1 MRPGRLILALGVSF
15 LFSACA
21 TLPVLPPEIPPAEE
35 ILRQVDARQEA
46 VQGLKGLAQV
56 KVSSPEKTFNVQQVL
71 FARRPALLR
80 VESLSLLGTPVLYMV
95 TDGRKLNLYQ
105 PGENRYYQGTTFQ
118 ASSLSPALPPE
129 LNPEE
134 VVSFL
139 LGGGPRR
146 DYEKISIRA
155 DRKKGLWVLDL
166 LSPSRGESQ
175 TLWVHPQAFHILRAE
190 YNRPRFS
197 HRVDYA
203 DFRQTNGIL
212 FPHRLLLTSV
222 DPQTKISVEFQEME
236 LNPDWEGQDFLL
248 PVPRGATVLSLP

>member
-1 MRPGRLILALGVSF
+1 MKPGRLILALGVSF

-56 KVSSPEKTFNVQQVL
+56 KVSSPEKTFNIQQAL
-71 FARRPALLR
+71 FARRPAFLR
-80 VESLSLLGTPVLYMV
+80 VESLSPLGTPVLYMV
-95 TDGRKLNLYQ
+95 TDGQKLSLYQ
-105 PGENRYYQGTTFQ
+105 PGENRYYQGTFQ
-118 ASSLSPALPPE
+118 SSALSLGLPSE
-129 LNPEE
+129 LTPEE

-139 LGGGPRR
+139 LDGGPRR
-146 DYEKISIRA
+146 GYEKISIRA
-155 DRKKGLWVLDL
+155 DRKEGLWVLDL

-203 DFRQTNGIL
+203 DFRQTKGIL
-212 FPHRLLLTSV
+212 FPYRMLLTSV
-222 DPQTKISVEFQEME
+222 APQTKISVEFQEME
-236 LNPDWEGQDFLL
+236 LNPNWEGQDFLL

>member
-1 MRPGRLILALGVSF
+1 MKPGRLILALGVPF

-21 TLPVLPPEIPPAEE
+21 TVPVLPPEPPAAEE
-35 ILRQVDARQEA
+35 ILQQVDARQQA

-56 KVSSPEKTFNVQQVL
+56 KVSSPEKTLSAQHVL

-80 VESLSLLGTPVLYMV
+80 VESLSPLGTPMLYVV
-95 TDGRKLNLYQ
+95 TDGQKLNLYQ
-105 PGENRYYQGTTFQ
+105 PGENRYYQGTFQ
-118 ASSLSPALPPE
+118 AGSLSLALPPE
-129 LNPEE
+129 LTPEE

-139 LGGGPRR
+139 LGGVPRR

-155 DRKKGLWVLDL
+155 DRKEGLWVLDL

-175 TLWVHPQAFHILRAE
+175 TLWVHPQSFHISRAE
-190 YNRPRFS
+190 FNRPRFS
-197 HRVDYA
+197 YHIYYSY
-203 DFRQTNGIL
+203 FRQTKGIL
-212 FPHRLLLTSV
+212 FPQRMLLTSV

-236 LNPDWEGQDFLL
+236 LNPGWEGQDFLL